1 MWLCRS
7 CGKEF
12 EPVEVYRNRV
22 RTGSYTGGPSYTT
35 KCVSCLRREMVAEER
50 RAERER
56 QAELRRV
63 ERAERERQA
72 ELRRIERERQAEMR
86 RIEREREAERRRA
99 EQQERT
105 SRVPSG
111 PAPSARNSQTS
122 NTDVA
127 SQLVSLSELFRQG
140 VLTSEQFEAAKNRL
154 LGLDSSTATTA
165 PKLRE
170 TIVVEGGNV
179 IRTTGS
185 ADVTI
190 TVNGKT
196 VQTSRGRIEENNSE
210 NSAE

>member
-1 MWLCRS
+1 MKFCDS

-12 EPVEVYRNRV
+12 EPEIITRSRM
-22 RTGSYTGGPSYTT
+22 GSYRASYTT
-35 KCVSCLRREMVAEER
+35 QCVSCLRLEMVAKER
-50 RAERER
+50 FERER
-56 QAELRRV
+56 QAEMRRV

-86 RIEREREAERRRA
+86 RIERERAAERRRA

-105 SRVPSG
+105 SRVPK
-111 PAPSARNSQTS
+111 ARVASTRDS
-122 NTDVA
+122 RGSDADVA
-127 SQLVSLSELFRQG
+127 SQLVALTELFRQG